1 MRNKSTLLLDGRRGL
16 LMNSRRRFSL
26 RILELNRPFMML
38 SSMTSLVLKLLA
50 GCSSNRFRSLNF
62 FFIAALKWLEG
73 ECSSQTYS
81 LQISSYC
88 IHLALAHQALLLPC
102 WWLFQWWDRSP
113 CSVEKGWSLKF
124 PPNSSLISSFKSQ
137 DFPSED
143 YLA

>member
-38 SSMTSLVLKLLA
+38 SSMTSPVLKLLA

-62 FFIAALKWLEG
+62 FFIAALKWLED

-88 IHLALAHQALLLPC
+88 IHLALAHQVLLLPC
-102 WWLFQWWDRSP
+102 WWLFQLWDPRALLKRAGHWNFHQILLWLVLSSP
-113 CSVEKGWSLKF
+113 RIF
-124 PPNSSLISSFKSQ
+124 
-137 DFPSED
+137 
-143 YLA
+143 

>member
-38 SSMTSLVLKLLA
+38 SSMTSPVLKLLA

-62 FFIAALKWLEG
+62 FFIAALKWLED

-88 IHLALAHQALLLPC
+88 IHLALAHQALSLSC
-102 WWLFQWWDRSP
+102 WWLFQLWDPCALLKRAGHWNFHQILLWLVLSSP
-113 CSVEKGWSLKF
+113 RIF
-124 PPNSSLISSFKSQ
+124 
-137 DFPSED
+137 
-143 YLA
+143 

>member
-38 SSMTSLVLKLLA
+38 SSMTSPVLKLLA

-88 IHLALAHQALLLPC
+88 IHLALAHQALSLPC
-102 WWLFQWWDRSP
+102 WWLFQWWDPRALLKRAGHWNFHQILLWLVLSSP
-113 CSVEKGWSLKF
+113 RIFQVK
-124 PPNSSLISSFKSQ
+124 IT
-137 DFPSED
+137 
-143 YLA
+143 